1 MMAVAKLLGGVPCR
15 LAFALLAMCWGVP
28 AMAEAIGLRSSLCHA
43 VTDSQAHDDRLAS
56 LRFSCTDAPRDY
68 QRGSLWLTSRLDR
81 LPIEP
86 RHIVLMVH
94 YSRFDRLAVAFS
106 YADGAVRWQEVS
118 GGRFGTHWRAGGQIA
133 FEAPDRDASITAV
146 TLRFERLAD
155 YGLLHA
161 RLMPAAEGVEQST
174 VLAAIIGAAL
184 TLLLVGGIYTLS
196 LAAAIRRHFLAW
208 HGAWAVCMFVW
219 GAIWS
224 QLDLLAFPM
233 MAGTVS
239 AQICTFLSCLA
250 VALATASAVTSL
262 GRDTL
267 PRVLRTATLALGA
280 ANAVAGIPLAL
291 IRGPGL
297 TQFAELLGY
306 LILADLAAVTL
317 CLGWAWRRGSTE
329 ARDFAGAWSVPM
341 ATLAAIQLV
350 DMDDH
355 LWGAGS
361 KLVILLA
368 ATWQTLWLTIATTRR
383 IGRLRIERDRARAGE
398 ALAREAARRDALTG
412 VRNRRGFE
420 ENVAS
425 LLDRARAGGLPA
437 ALLLIDIDRFKSIN
451 DEHGH
456 DAGDAVLH
464 RIGERIAAWEGAMCT
479 VGRIGGEEFGLLAV
493 GLDGLILDRFAE
505 SVRVGI
511 AACDHRRIIGDQI
524 VTASIGVAQS
534 RVAADFRE
542 LFKLADEALYEAK
555 HAGRNRVVS
564 RRYRGHAARS
574 ADPPVA
580 ARDQAAF
587 RSSR

>member
-1 MMAVAKLLGGVPCR
+1 MMAVAKLLRRISCPVM
-15 LAFALLAMCWGVP
+15 LALLALGWTAP
-28 AMAEAIGLRSSLCHA
+28 AMADAIGLKPSLCHA
-43 VTDSQAHDDRLAS
+43 ITDTRRHDDQLS
-56 LRFSCTDAPRDY
+56 QIRFACSDTPRDY
-68 QRGSLWLTSRLDR
+68 QRSSLWLTARLDG
-81 LPIEP
+81 LPVPP
-86 RHIVLMVH
+86 RSLALVVH
-94 YSRFDRLAVAFS
+94 HSRFDRLAVAFS
-106 YADGAVRWQEVS
+106 YADGVVRWQEVS
-118 GGRFGTHWRAGGQIA
+118 GGRFGTRWRAGGQIA
-133 FEAPDRDASITAV
+133 FDAPDRDPPITAV
-146 TLRFERLAD
+146 TMRIDRLAD
-155 YGLLHA
+155 YGLLHV
-161 RLMPAAEGVEQST
+161 RLMPVAESVEQST

-184 TLLLVGGIYTLS
+184 ILLLVGGIYTVS
-196 LAAAIRRHFLAW
+196 LAVAIRRHFLAW
-208 HGAWAVCMFVW
+208 HGAWAACMFIW

-224 QLDLLAFPM
+224 ELDLLAFPA

-267 PRVLRTATLALGA
+267 PRALRIGTLALGA
-280 ANAVAGIPLAL
+280 ANVVVGVPVAL

-297 TQFAELLGY
+297 SEIADLLGY

-368 ATWQTLWLTIATTRR
+368 ATWQTLWLTVVTTRR
-383 IGRLRIERDRARAGE
+383 LGRLRIERDRARAGE
-398 ALAREAARRDALTG
+398 VLAREAARRDALTG

-420 ENVAS
+420 ENVA
-425 LLDRARAGGLPA
+425 LLLNRARSGGLSA

-464 RIGERIAAWEGAMCT
+464 RIGERIASWEGAMCT
-479 VGRIGGEEFGLLAV
+479 VGRIGGEEFGLLAI
-493 GLDGLILDRFAE
+493 GLEGLILDRFAE

-511 AACDHRRIIGDQI
+511 AACDHRKIIGDRV
-524 VTASIGVAQS
+524 VTASIGVVQT
-534 RVAADFRE
+534 RPAADFRH

-555 HAGRNRVVS
+555 DSGRNRIVT
-564 RRYRGHAARS
+564 RRQGGGDAAPTGRTHPLRIVKRGR
-574 ADPPVA
+574 
-580 ARDQAAF
+580 
-587 RSSR
+587 